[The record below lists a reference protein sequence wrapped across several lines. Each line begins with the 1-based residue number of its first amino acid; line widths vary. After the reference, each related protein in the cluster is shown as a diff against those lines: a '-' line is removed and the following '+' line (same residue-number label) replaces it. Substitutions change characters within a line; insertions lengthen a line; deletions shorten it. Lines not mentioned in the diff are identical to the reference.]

1 MTLPMGFSLGKWTCC
16 LQRLTIEVESLG
28 TAIVITM
35 PEVHE
40 AKLAVLICRDAPN
53 RPRLRPAVLFDVDSC
68 IPKWVAIRIDDR
80 PCNYT
85 RLTGIVRH
93 LRACK

>member
-1 MTLPMGFSLGKWTCC
+1 MHPLSPTVKHRGRVAGNC
-16 LQRLTIEVESLG
+16 ED
-28 TAIVITM
+28 IVITM